1 MPRGER
7 TGEFRSHGVWTE
19 IAKWKKQTKR
29 RLFSDRG
36 GISLV
41 LHPLLSLY
49 YLLDISDIMA
59 SWLQIPKNSP
69 FSLANIPFGIISSA
83 KTSSRVPAIAI
94 GDYALNLN
102 AFASSAGFAQLPA
115 IQAHLGVF
123 NQPTLNA
130 FAALG
135 RPVHRQVREYIQ
147 AVFRAD
153 TPFPQI
159 LKDNAA
165 LQKEALLPLADV
177 TNHVPMQI
185 GDYTDFYAGLNH
197 AYNVGVL
204 FRGPENALQPNYTH
218 LPVAYH
224 SRASS
229 VVASGTPIHRPN
241 GQILT
246 NPTATPKVPTFSP
259 CKKLD
264 IELELAAFVSTPNDL
279 GNPVPVD
286 KAEDHI
292 FGVVLMNDWSARDIQ
307 AWEYVPLGPFNAKNF
322 ATTITPWVVLLDAL
336 EPFRAPNLEPGD
348 REGLLPYLREK
359 RSVNGYN
366 IPLEVEITNAGG
378 KPTVISHSNAK
389 NLLYSFP
396 QMLTHHTITG
406 CNMNPGDLLGSGTI
420 SGTEPQTQG
429 SILEQTGGKN
439 PIKLADGSERLF
451 LEDGDSVV
459 LRGMAGQE
467 GSYVGFGDCEATILP
482 ARKLEF

>member
-1 MPRGER
+1 
-7 TGEFRSHGVWTE
+7 
-19 IAKWKKQTKR
+19 
-29 RLFSDRG
+29 
-36 GISLV
+36 
-41 LHPLLSLY
+41 
-49 YLLDISDIMA
+49 MA

-69 FSLANIPFGIISSA
+69 FSLANIPFGIISPA
-83 KTSSRVPAIAI
+83 KVSSRVAAIAI
-94 GDYALNLN
+94 GDYALNLSV
-102 AFASSAGFAQLPA
+102 FASSGGFAQLPA
-115 IQAHLGVF
+115 IQQHLGVF

-147 AVFRAD
+147 NVFRAD
-153 TPFPQI
+153 TPFPQV

-165 LQKEALLPLADV
+165 LQKDALLPLSEV

-204 FRGPENALQPNYTH
+204 FRGPDNALQPNYTH

-229 VVASGTPIHRPN
+229 VVASGTPIRRPN
-241 GQILT
+241 GQILA
-246 NPTATPKVPTFSP
+246 NPAATPKVPTFAP

-279 GNPVPVD
+279 GNPVPID
-286 KAEDHI
+286 QAEDHI

-307 AWEYVPLGPFNAKNF
+307 AWEYIPLGPFNAKNF

-336 EPFRAPNLEPGD
+336 EPFRASGLEPGN
-348 REGLLPYLREK
+348 RETLLPYLREK
-359 RSVNGYN
+359 KAQNAYN
-366 IPLEVEITNAGG
+366 IPLEVEVTNEGG
-378 KPTVISHSNAK
+378 KPTVISHSNAT

-396 QMLTHHTITG
+396 QMLAHHTITG

-420 SGTEPQTQG
+420 SGKESKTEG
-429 SILEQTGGKN
+429 SFLEQTNGKN
-439 PIKLADGSERLF
+439 PIKLADGSERMF
-451 LEDGDSVV
+451 LEDGDTVI
-459 LRGMAGQE
+459 LRGMAGTE
-467 GSYVGFGDCEATILP
+467 GNYVGFGDCVGKILP
-482 ARKLEF
+482 AIKIDS